1 MHDIVYFGT
10 IITAWIIIITIIT
23 IKIYL
28 NDPFCPPI
36 FNVEIDITGRRAP
49 KAEEIIDEYINKEA
63 HSFLNEIENHNI
75 AVKKWT
81 KEQEIFLEK
90 TFFKKKRKK
99 QFQEAWK
106 EANIYTFTF
115 VKQQTRYR
123 QHNYVRTSYLEEQ
136 IVNVESFSY
145 SILKDKYEKLKNIDF
160 VASINK
166 YNQKNQRKLMTP
178 TLRKQIMER
187 DNYTCQKCGKY
198 MPDEVGLQI
207 DHVIP
212 IAKGGKSIP
221 SNLQV
226 LCSKCNGSKKD
237 KTY

>member
-90 TFFKKKRKK
+90 TFFKKREKNNFKRLGKK
-99 QFQEAWK
+99 QIF
-106 EANIYTFTF
+106 I
-115 VKQQTRYR
+115 
-123 QHNYVRTSYLEEQ
+123 HL
-136 IVNVESFSY
+136 
-145 SILKDKYEKLKNIDF
+145 LL
-160 VASINK
+160 
-166 YNQKNQRKLMTP
+166 
-178 TLRKQIMER
+178 
-187 DNYTCQKCGKY
+187 
-198 MPDEVGLQI
+198 
-207 DHVIP
+207 
-212 IAKGGKSIP
+212 
-221 SNLQV
+221 
-226 LCSKCNGSKKD
+226 
-237 KTY
+237 